1 MMETR
6 KLKGREIARQV
17 KITGRGK
24 VWNVSSEQRPSRK
37 YRVDFSSKTP
47 TCSCVDYE
55 SRRRKCKHIFAV
67 EYIIEHGQSRTRKRA
82 VNRAKT
88 SKEPA
93 AVPRPTY
100 RQEWAAYNRAQTNE
114 KSHFLELLYE
124 LCSGIEE
131 PIQENGRPR
140 LPLSDILFAAT
151 FRIYSTIS
159 GRRFMCDLRDALA
172 RGYLSRLPS
181 YNSIFDY
188 LQMESLTPYLTG
200 LIIESSLPLKSV
212 ETDFAVD
219 SSGFSTCTYTRWFD
233 VKYGNDEDWRDW
245 IKLHLMCGVKTHIV
259 TSVEASRAYAN
270 DSPYYKPLVEQTARS
285 GFQLKEISADKAYL
299 SATNFRVSLLH
310 GAAPFIPFKTNSN
323 PATGGTIWAR
333 LYHYYNFKRDEFLQ
347 HYHKRSNSE
356 STFSMIK
363 AKFGERLRCKTERAQ
378 FNEALCKVLA
388 HNLCCVIQSMYE
400 LGIEPTFR
408 TDSEVVRNVS

>member
-1 MMETR
+1 MMELR
-6 KLKGREIARQV
+6 KRKGLEIAAQA
-17 KITGRGK
+17 KITRQGK
-24 VWNVSSEQRPSRK
+24 VWIVPSQQRPSKR
-37 YRVDFSSKTP
+37 YTVDLRPKTP
-47 TCSCVDYE
+47 TCSCADYE
-55 SRRRKCKHIFAV
+55 SRRRKCKHVFAV
-67 EYIIEHGQSRTRKRA
+67 ERVIEQAKSTTVKKTGK
-82 VNRAKT
+82 RAKT
-88 SKEPA
+88 IAEA
-93 AVPRPTY
+93 AAIPRPTY
-100 RQEWAAYNRAQTNE
+100 KQEWTAYNKAQTNE
-114 KSHFLELLYE
+114 KSHFLALLYE
-124 LCSGIEE
+124 LCKSIEE

-159 GRRFMCDLRDALA
+159 GRRFMCDLNDALA
-172 RGYLSRLPS
+172 RGYLQRLPS

-188 LQMESLTPYLTG
+188 LQMKSLTPYITQM
-200 LIIESSLPLKSV
+200 IVESSLPLKSV
-212 ETDFAVD
+212 ETNFAVD

-285 GFQLKEISADKAYL
+285 GFQMEEISADKAYL
-299 SATNFRVSLLH
+299 SATNIRSSLLV
-310 GAAPFIPFKTNSN
+310 GAIPYIPFKTNST
-323 PATGGTIWAR
+323 PTGGGSVWAR
-333 LYHYYNFKRDEFLQ
+333 LFHYYNFRRDEFLA

-363 AKFGERLRCKTERAQ
+363 AKFGERLRCKTQQAQ

-400 LGIEPTFR
+400 LGIDPTFR
-408 TDSEVVRNVS
+408 TESQPVRKVG